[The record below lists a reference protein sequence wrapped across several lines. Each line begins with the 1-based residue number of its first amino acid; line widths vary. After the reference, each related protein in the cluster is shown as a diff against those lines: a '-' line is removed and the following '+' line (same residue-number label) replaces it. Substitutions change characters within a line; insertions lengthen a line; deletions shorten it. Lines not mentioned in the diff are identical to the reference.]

1 MEEIFPDMAQQNENT
16 IAFSIGENG
25 FSKPR
30 ILSLLIRPTEKG
42 VELFRKT
49 SGLISVKT
57 QTYTSSSNNTK
68 KLFFRIEFKI
78 QKTMQGF
85 ESIIDCNSIAGKSVI
100 EVLKLS
106 DEVIIWI
113 ADKECKVVKVLSMMW
128 DGKKINV

>member
-1 MEEIFPDMAQQNENT
+1 MSNDIYLTQPLMEEIFPDMAQQNENT

-85 ESIIDCNSIAGKSVI
+85 ESIICNSIAGKSVI
-100 EVLKLS
+100 IVL
-106 DEVIIWI
+106 
-113 ADKECKVVKVLSMMW
+113 
-128 DGKKINV
+128 N